1 MSRTPERML
10 LWAPRLL
17 AIAYVIVVALF
28 ALDAVRA
35 EGGSADEWI
44 GFAIHLSPAV
54 LIAAAVAVA
63 WHLEGWGAVLF
74 GVVALLYPALHW
86 GRMEWPMFAL
96 LSGTPLVVGLL
107 FLAHRWMVTRE
118 PPPPRQHDGPLSSA

>member
-1 MSRTPERML
+1 MNRTPERVL
-10 LWAPRLL
+10 LWAPRVL

-35 EGGSADEWI
+35 EGGPADEWI

-86 GRMEWPMFAL
+86 GRQEWPMFAL
-96 LSGTPLVVGLL
+96 LSGTPLIVALL
-107 FLAHRWMVTRE
+107 LLVHRWVATHE
-118 PPPPRQHDGPLSSA
+118 LPLPRQHDGPLSPA